1 MCLNIS
7 IHKMGTSLNLFSI
20 KQTTEKNQLE
30 SELGSLLSSGV
41 VTGDKGDQMR
51 TKWPPS
57 ELPGMILE
65 TRQGGGNRR

>member
-41 VTGDKGDQMR
+41 KMEEDGWVVRRHVGEESG
-51 TKWPPS
+51 
-57 ELPGMILE
+57 LE
-65 TRQGGGNRR
+65 WGCWEGQA

>member
-1 MCLNIS
+1 MSGEERL
-7 IHKMGTSLNLFSI
+7 L
-20 KQTTEKNQLE
+20 
-30 SELGSLLSSGV
+30 SEPGQVSPQGLWLGLAGERLSLLSSGV

>member
-41 VTGDKGDQMR
+41 KMEEDGWVVRKHVGEE
-51 TKWPPS
+51 S
-57 ELPGMILE
+57 ELEWGCWE
-65 TRQGGGNRR
+65 GQA